1 MELLRKVSEFSTW
14 IEDKKEIYVLYI
26 RSILEQCVVWYS
38 FLTEENSEDLKRVQN
53 AAVGEGFENYENAL
67 IKVNLESLEIKRE
80 ELCKNFAKKCVK
92 SENERARSM
101 FPSGE
106 KMHNMNTRKEE
117 SFIVDHANKI
127 WFLFKTI
134 LFLFKTKIFC
144 C

>member
-1 MELLRKVSEFSTW
+1 M
-14 IEDKKEIYVLYI
+14 YI
-26 RSILEQCVVWYS
+26 RSSLEQCVVWYS
-38 FLTEENSEDLKRVQN
+38 SFEENSEDLKRVQN
-53 AAVGEGFENYENAL
+53 AAVRIIFGERFENYENAL

-117 SFIVDHANKI
+117 SFRVDHANTYHICKEY
-127 WFLFKTI
+127 
-134 LFLFKTKIFC
+134 
-144 C
+144 

>member
-1 MELLRKVSEFSTW
+1 M
-14 IEDKKEIYVLYI
+14 YI
-26 RSILEQCVVWYS
+26 RSSLEQCVVWYS
-38 FLTEENSEDLKRVQN
+38 SFEENSEDLKRVQN
-53 AAVGEGFENYENAL
+53 AAVRIIFGERFENYENAL

-117 SFIVDHANKI
+117 RLI
-127 WFLFKTI
+127 T
-134 LFLFKTKIFC
+134 
-144 C
+144 